1 MMMNDFGVPMS
12 DAEMS
17 MQAPGAI
24 KPHEQMMAESGAEN
38 NFWQYVA
45 AGAAVVGAITN
56 KQKQD
61 KIAKTQ
67 NDYTQRQYEYD
78 TETYW
83 LGVDKLKAD
92 WEFAYDTY
100 ELRKKNE
107 EKLAAY
113 TDEKNLRRYNYDLKI
128 VKAQNEA
135 NRKAFAKSEYL
146 YGQQLNFNKMAA
158 ADAQEEA
165 RIKQQEVAQEIAFNN
180 EDSIIKSIEAQGELA
195 ATSQTGAGASKQ
207 AQALL
212 AAKGRNEAQ
221 LSESLFSSNRSTY
234 MALKSISRD
243 KYGADLAAFANKMIK
258 PGIVPDPIKPL
269 ATPIAEFQPPRAL
282 EDYDFGVEPIKGA
295 KAHGGSWLSVASS
308 AVSGI
313 ATAGMG
319 EYSQSHGGIFGL
331 GAS

>member
-1 MMMNDFGVPMS
+1 MNDFGVPMS

-45 AGAAVVGAITN
+45 AGAAVVGAISG
-56 KQKQD
+56 KKSAD
-61 KIAKTQ
+61 KAAKTQ
-67 NDYTQRQYEYD
+67 NEYTQRQFEYD
-78 TETYW
+78 TEMW
-83 LGVDKLKAD
+83 EMGKEKLAAD
-92 WEFAYDTY
+92 WAFAYDTY

-107 EKLAAY
+107 QKIADY
-113 TDEKNLRRYNYDLKI
+113 TDAMNLRRYNYDLKI

-135 NRKAFAKSEYL
+135 NKKAYAKSEYL
-146 YGQQLNFNKMAA
+146 YGQQLNFNHQAA
-158 ADAQEEA
+158 ADAAEEA
-165 RIKQQEVAQEIAFNN
+165 LIKQQEINQEIAFKNT
-180 EDSIIKSIEAQGELA
+180 DSIIKSIEAQGELA
-195 ATSQTGAGASKQ
+195 VTAQAGGSASKQ

-243 KYGADLAAFANKMIK
+243 KYGADLAAFANKMMK
-258 PGIVPDPIKPL
+258 PGTVPDPIKPL
-269 ATPIAEFQPPRAL
+269 PTPVAEFQPPRPL
-282 EDYDFGVEPIKGA
+282 EDYDFGVAPIKGA

-308 AVSGI
+308 AIGGI
-313 ATAGMG
+313 ASAGMS
-319 EYSQSHGGIFGL
+319 EYSGKHGGLFGL
-331 GAS
+331 GKD